1 MNLILCGMMGAGK
14 TTVGIKIAEKLGWRW
29 YDTDEV
35 IAQQYGKISDI
46 FEDKGEEYFRGLE
59 TQTVKSLSAETD
71 LVISVGGGLVLRAE
85 NVELLKQNG
94 KIFFLRAKKQTL
106 LARLQGN
113 KERPLLQGEES
124 LEDKIDRLLSTREA
138 IYEKAADYVV
148 DVDEKSPDKIADE
161 ILAKIAKKQ

>member
-1 MNLILCGMMGAGK
+1 MMGAGK
-14 TTVGIKIAEKLGWRW
+14 TTVGIKIAEKLGRRW

-35 IAQQYGKISDI
+35 ITQQYGKISDI
-46 FEDKGEEYFRGLE
+46 FEEKGEEYFRGLE
-59 TQTVKSLSAETD
+59 TQTVKLLCAETK
-71 LVISVGGGLVLRAE
+71 LVISVGGGLALRAE

-106 LARLQGN
+106 LARLQGD

-138 IYEKAADYVV
+138 IYAKVADYIV

-161 ILAKIAKKQ
+161 ILAKIAKK

>member
-14 TTVGIKIAEKLGWRW
+14 TTVGIKIAEKLGRRW

-35 IAQQYGKISDI
+35 ITQQYGKISDI

-106 LARLQGN
+106 LARLQGD
-113 KERPLLQGEES
+113 KERPLLQGEEC
-124 LEDKIDRLLSTREA
+124 LEDKIERLLSTREA
-138 IYEKAADYVV
+138 IYEKAADYIV

-161 ILAKIAKKQ
+161 ILAKIAKK

>member
-14 TTVGIKIAEKLGWRW
+14 TTVGIKIAEKLGRRW

-35 IAQQYGKISDI
+35 ITQQYGKISDI
-46 FEDKGEEYFRGLE
+46 FEEKGEEYFRGLE

-106 LARLQGN
+106 LARLQGD

-124 LEDKIDRLLSTREA
+124 LEGKIDRLLSTREA
-138 IYEKAADYVV
+138 IYAKVADYIV
-148 DVDEKSPDKIADE
+148 DVDEKSPDKIAGE
-161 ILAKIAKKQ
+161 ILVRIAKK

>member
-14 TTVGIKIAEKLGWRW
+14 TTVGIKIAEKLGRRW

-35 IAQQYGKISDI
+35 ITQQYGKISDI
-46 FEDKGEEYFRGLE
+46 FEEKGEEYFRGLE
-59 TQTVKSLSAETD
+59 TQTVKLLCAETD

-106 LARLQGN
+106 LARLQGD

-138 IYEKAADYVV
+138 IYAKVADYIV

-161 ILAKIAKKQ
+161 ILVRIAKK

>member
-14 TTVGIKIAEKLGWRW
+14 TTVGIKIAEKLGRRW

-35 IAQQYGKISDI
+35 ITQQYGKISDI

-59 TQTVKSLSAETD
+59 TQTVKSLCAETD

-106 LARLQGN
+106 LARLQGD

-138 IYEKAADYVV
+138 IYAKVADYIV

-161 ILAKIAKKQ
+161 ILVRIAKK

>member
-14 TTVGIKIAEKLGWRW
+14 TTVGIKIAEKLGRRW

-35 IAQQYGKISDI
+35 ITQQYGKISNI
-46 FEDKGEEYFRGLE
+46 FEEKGEEYFRGLE
-59 TQTVKSLSAETD
+59 TQTVKSLCAETD

-106 LARLQGN
+106 LTRLQGD
-113 KERPLLQGEES
+113 KERPLLQGDES

-138 IYEKAADYVV
+138 IYAKVADYIV

-161 ILAKIAKKQ
+161 ILVRIAKK

>member
-14 TTVGIKIAEKLGWRW
+14 TTVGIKIAEKLGRRW

-35 IAQQYGKISDI
+35 ITQQYGKISNI
-46 FEDKGEEYFRGLE
+46 FEGKGEEYFRGLE
-59 TQTVKSLSAETD
+59 TQTVKLLCAETD

-106 LARLQGN
+106 LARLQGD
-113 KERPLLQGEES
+113 KERPLLQGEEC
-124 LEDKIDRLLSTREA
+124 LEDKIERLLSTREA
-138 IYEKAADYVV
+138 IYEKAADYIV

-161 ILAKIAKKQ
+161 ILAKIAKK

>member
-14 TTVGIKIAEKLGWRW
+14 TTVGIKIAEKLGRRW

-35 IAQQYGKISDI
+35 NTQQYGKISDI
-46 FEDKGEEYFRGLE
+46 FEEKGEEYFRGLE
-59 TQTVKSLSAETD
+59 TQTVKSLSAETK

-94 KIFFLRAKKQTL
+94 KIIFLRAKKQTL
-106 LARLQGN
+106 LARLQGD

-138 IYEKAADYVV
+138 IYAKVADYIV

-161 ILAKIAKKQ
+161 ILVRIAKK

>member
-14 TTVGIKIAEKLGWRW
+14 TTVGIKIAEKLGRRW

-35 IAQQYGKISDI
+35 ITQQYGKISDI
-46 FEDKGEEYFRGLE
+46 FEDKSEEYFRGLE
-59 TQTVKSLSAETD
+59 TQTVKSLCAETD

-106 LARLQGN
+106 LARLQGD
-113 KERPLLQGEES
+113 KERPLLQGEEC
-124 LEDKIDRLLSTREA
+124 LEDKIERLLSTREA
-138 IYEKAADYVV
+138 IYEKAADYIV

-161 ILAKIAKKQ
+161 ILAKIAKK

>member
-14 TTVGIKIAEKLGWRW
+14 TTVGIKIAEKLGRRW

-35 IAQQYGKISDI
+35 ITQQYGKISDI
-46 FEDKGEEYFRGLE
+46 FEEKGEEYFRGLE
-59 TQTVKSLSAETD
+59 TQTVKSLCAETD

-94 KIFFLRAKKQTL
+94 KIIFLRAKKQTL
-106 LARLQGN
+106 LARLQGD

-138 IYEKAADYVV
+138 IYAKVADYIV

-161 ILAKIAKKQ
+161 ILVRIAKK

>member
-14 TTVGIKIAEKLGWRW
+14 TTVGIKIAEKLGRRW

-35 IAQQYGKISDI
+35 ITQQYGKISDI

-106 LARLQGN
+106 LARLQGD

-138 IYEKAADYVV
+138 IYEKAADYIV
-148 DVDEKSPDKIADE
+148 DVDEKSPDKIAGE
-161 ILAKIAKKQ
+161 ILAKIAKK

>member
-14 TTVGIKIAEKLGWRW
+14 TTVGIKIAEKLGRRW

-35 IAQQYGKISDI
+35 ITQQYGKISDI

-106 LARLQGN
+106 LARLQGD
-113 KERPLLQGEES
+113 KESSFNPINVKS
-124 LEDKIDRLLSTREA
+124 LFRAPST
-138 IYEKAADYVV
+138 KKNAA
-148 DVDEKSPDKIADE
+148 
-161 ILAKIAKKQ
+161 

>member
-14 TTVGIKIAEKLGWRW
+14 TTVGIKIAEKLGRRW

-35 IAQQYGKISDI
+35 ITQQYGKISDI
-46 FEDKGEEYFRGLE
+46 FEEKGEEYFRGLE
-59 TQTVKSLSAETD
+59 TQTVKSLSAETK

-94 KIFFLRAKKQTL
+94 KIIFLRAKKQTL
-106 LARLQGN
+106 LARLQGD

-138 IYEKAADYVV
+138 IYAKVADYIV

-161 ILAKIAKKQ
+161 ILVRIAKK

>member
-14 TTVGIKIAEKLGWRW
+14 TTVGIKIAEKLGRRW

-35 IAQQYGKISDI
+35 ITQQYGKISDI
-46 FEDKGEEYFRGLE
+46 FEEKGEEYFRGLE
-59 TQTVKSLSAETD
+59 TQTVKLLSAKTD

-106 LARLQGN
+106 LARLQGD

-138 IYEKAADYVV
+138 IYAKAADYIV

-161 ILAKIAKKQ
+161 ILVRIAKK